1 MTFKSQVTNSLI
13 GGLATFMVSL
23 GSAWAGTN
31 LDMTNEYEPGSIH
44 GLGDQFFADKVADL
58 SGGDL
63 TITLHLGGALGFKSK
78 DNLDAVG
85 DGVVPIADTLGGV
98 LAGSDPIFLVSS
110 LPFIAANPA
119 EARALYEAALPA
131 YEAFFEENGQILLYA
146 SPWTPSGLWANK
158 MVNSPEALQGLKMR
172 TYDANG
178 TRTLIE
184 AGASPVQLSW
194 ADVVPQLATG
204 GIEGVLTS
212 AEGGVNA
219 KFWEHLSHFTQ
230 INYAMP
236 LNFVH
241 MNADIFQ
248 GLDAAQQKAL
258 LDAAKAAD
266 KRNWNALEARIAS
279 NYEALEQNGVVLTKT
294 MSPELQSH
302 LSKAASAVVADWKE
316 KAGEQGARILKAYS
330 EAIGRSY

>member
-1 MTFKSQVTNSLI
+1 MFSKHFFAVVALVGAVGTAHAQ
-13 GGLATFMVSL
+13 
-23 GSAWAGTN
+23 TN

-44 GLGDQFFADKVADL
+44 GQGDQFFADHVNNSGANVKV
-58 SGGDL
+58 
-63 TITLHLGGALGFKSK
+63 TLHLGGSLGFKSA

-98 LAGSDPIFLVSS
+98 LAGSDPVFLVSS
-110 LPFIAANPA
+110 LPFIAANPS
-119 EARALYEAALPA
+119 EARALYLAARPA
-131 YEAFFEENGQILLYA
+131 YEAFFEDNGQMLLYA
-146 SPWTPSGLWANK
+146 SPWPPSGLWGK
-158 MVNSPEALQGLKMR
+158 EAVDTVDALTGLKMR

-184 AGASPVQLSW
+184 AGAAPIQLSW

-219 KFWEHLSHFTQ
+219 KFWEHLSHFTE

-241 MNADIFQ
+241 MNKDAFDGLSEADQ
-248 GLDAAQQKAL
+248 KAVMDAA
-258 LDAAKAAD
+258 AATD
-266 KRNWNALEARIAS
+266 ERNWNALQDRVAG
-279 NYEALEQNGVVLTKT
+279 NYKDLRANGVTIVEQIT
-294 MSPELQSH
+294 PELQSH
-302 LSKAASAVVADWKE
+302 LGAAAAAVLADWQE
-316 KAGEQGARILKAYS
+316 KVGDKGNDILSAYGAAV
-330 EAIGRSY
+330 GRSY